1 MTGSRWRL
9 AEVLGRAGDMNWSQ
23 ALPWAGLRYALGAG
37 AVLVAATALWGPRP
51 GMIVAAGA
59 VNAGAVGT
67 TPGLSRPRAAMCVS
81 LAALATAAFLG
92 MVTARTP
99 AVSIVVLA
107 LLGAVAGLL
116 ARTVQAASTM
126 GVQAMVGFVTLGRSP
141 QPVGTAAL
149 LAAGIVTG
157 GLAQIT
163 LGMVLRRATLR
174 AALRAWSPGPRQRA
188 DRGRDRPSIRAVL
201 RSPGRAT
208 AAPPGRALTHP
219 DPLARWHAFRLA
231 LGLAL
236 AQAAASW
243 LLPGQRSYWI
253 TLTLL
258 NVLKPVW
265 VTTASRGV
273 DRWAGTLIGVL
284 VVGIAADALQPRG
297 AALVAAVTVLLWGA
311 FTVQPV
317 NYGLFCAGI
326 AGYVLLF
333 LQVVA
338 APPGDSALYR
348 AVDTTLG
355 GAMALILHAR
365 IRRPGSR
372 PSRD

>member
-9 AEVLGRAGDMNWSQ
+9 AEVLGRARDMNWSQ

-37 AVLVAATALWGPRP
+37 AVLAAATALWGPRP

-81 LAALATAAFLG
+81 LAALAAAAFLG

-116 ARTVQAASTM
+116 ARTGQAASTM

-149 LAAGIVTG
+149 LAAGIVSG
-157 GLAQIT
+157 GLAQIM

-174 AALRAWSPGPRQRA
+174 AALRAWSRGPRQRA
-188 DRGRDRPSIRAVL
+188 DPGRDRPSLGAVL
-201 RSPGRAT
+201 RST
-208 AAPPGRALTHP
+208 GRALTRP
-219 DPLARWHAFRLA
+219 DPLARWHAFRLV

-236 AQAAASW
+236 AQAAAAW
-243 LLPGQRSYWI
+243 LLPGRRSYWI

-284 VVGIAADALQPRG
+284 VVGIAADAVQPRG

-317 NYGLFCAGI
+317 NYGLFCACI

-355 GAMALILHAR
+355 GALALILHAR
-365 IRRPGSR
+365 VRRPGSR
-372 PSRD
+372 PSRE

>member
-1 MTGSRWRL
+1 
-9 AEVLGRAGDMNWSQ
+9 
-23 ALPWAGLRYALGAG
+23 
-37 AVLVAATALWGPRP
+37 
-51 GMIVAAGA
+51 
-59 VNAGAVGT
+59 
-67 TPGLSRPRAAMCVS
+67 MCVS

-92 MVTARTP
+92 MITARTP
-99 AVSIVVLA
+99 AVSIAVLA

-116 ARTVQAASTM
+116 ARPGQAASAM
-126 GVQAMVGFVTLGRSP
+126 GVQAMVGFVALGRSP

-157 GLAQIT
+157 GLTQIM
-163 LGMVLRRATLR
+163 LGTVLRRATLR
-174 AALRAWSPGPRQRA
+174 AALRAWPPAPCPRT
-188 DRGRDRPSIRAVL
+188 DPGRDRPPIRAVL
-201 RSPGRAT
+201 RST
-208 AAPPGRALTHP
+208 GRALTQP

-236 AQAAASW
+236 AQTAAER
-243 LLPGQRSYWI
+243 LLPGQRGYWI

-258 NVLKPVW
+258 NVLRPVW

-284 VVGIAADALQPRG
+284 AVGIVADAVPLRG

-317 NYGLFCAGI
+317 NYGLFCACI

-338 APPGDSALYR
+338 APPGDSALYC

-355 GAMALILHAR
+355 GVLALILHAR
-365 IRRPGSR
+365 VRRPGSR